1 MKLVTSND
9 SLSYE
14 SESATLIFDS
24 VSVDVSNMTVN
35 VRRNSNS
42 SSLSVVRGDYTVSPS
57 GAEGLSG
64 YLNVTE
70 VKLVNNVPKE
80 NVNPALES
88 AVSVLSWTGTGDVQ
102 PTGSNQNPNVYS
114 VSTYN
119 LSDKLYLQYRVKAGV
134 DYTLQYTSE
143 NPAIDYESVSDFVKL
158 KAHPSNNVSAHTIAV
173 RPEVTILSSNV
184 ELDSSGNMKLRM
196 KINAKG
202 LDAEGVQSMFVLL
215 GQDGDY
221 TDANDVESGNGCQ
234 IALSFTAANLTNTY
248 EIDTSSSDLITKNQ
262 TYTFTVTDVS
272 GLDEGSGLGATW
284 TLEVASLE
292 GSDETVLTFPALSS
306 GTYGGF
312 VSTKEIN
319 VVVVGSSRLG
329 VDVDI
334 KKLLGSP

>member
-1 MKLVTSND
+1 MRCEVPTPFLRTILLRNGVGRG
-9 SLSYE
+9 
-14 SESATLIFDS
+14 
-24 VSVDVSNMTVN
+24 VSNFAGASK
-35 VRRNSNS
+35 SN
-42 SSLSVVRGDYTVSPS
+42 
-57 GAEGLSG
+57 A
-64 YLNVTE
+64 
-70 VKLVNNVPKE
+70 
-80 NVNPALES
+80 
-88 AVSVLSWTGTGDVQ
+88 
-102 PTGSNQNPNVYS
+102 
-114 VSTYN
+114 
-119 LSDKLYLQYRVKAGV
+119 
-134 DYTLQYTSE
+134 
-143 NPAIDYESVSDFVKL
+143 
-158 KAHPSNNVSAHTIAV
+158 
-173 RPEVTILSSNV
+173 
-184 ELDSSGNMKLRM
+184 
-196 KINAKG
+196 
-202 LDAEGVQSMFVLL
+202 
-215 GQDGDY
+215 
-221 TDANDVESGNGCQ
+221 ANDVESGNGCQ